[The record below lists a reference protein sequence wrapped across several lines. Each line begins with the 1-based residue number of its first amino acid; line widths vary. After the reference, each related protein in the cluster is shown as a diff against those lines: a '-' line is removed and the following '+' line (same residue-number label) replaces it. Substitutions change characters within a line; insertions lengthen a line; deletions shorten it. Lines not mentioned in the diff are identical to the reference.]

1 MKEFKRLIEKGLT
14 SEASFVLV
22 EIKDANGQIDIPY
35 LLELLM
41 ETESGILRNE
51 IALILS
57 DYNVEEVVS
66 LIIELLQSPKTIGY
80 RGSLVGALEP
90 FDYKP
95 YSKLLLEL
103 MLNDNYEVRRRSF
116 TLLEPILEELSESEK
131 DHFTKSINSK
141 IEDLEEDIE
150 ILEDVIDLLGKV

>member
-1 MKEFKRLIEKGLT
+1 
-14 SEASFVLV
+14 
-22 EIKDANGQIDIPY
+22 
-35 LLELLM
+35 M